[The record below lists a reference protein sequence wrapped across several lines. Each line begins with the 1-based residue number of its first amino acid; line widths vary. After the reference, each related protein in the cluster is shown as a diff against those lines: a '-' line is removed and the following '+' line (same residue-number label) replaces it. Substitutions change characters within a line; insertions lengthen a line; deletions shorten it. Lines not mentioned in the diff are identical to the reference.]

1 MCIEWIM
8 EITYGLSHV
17 NLPITELVNVLDQ
30 SDVVTVNGG
39 QFDVSLQ
46 DGMPKVYQPSSEDVD
61 LDLPGHQAQH
71 LSSGYHLDTS
81 AHMHRRIVKI
91 EETAAGKIISMEERD

>member
-81 AHMHRRIVKI
+81 AHMHILRARCTQI
-91 EETAAGKIISMEERD
+91 